1 MVKIRHQ
8 PSAISHQPS
17 AESRKPKAE
26 SWPGLVR
33 SGYTLIEMLISV
45 TIFSGLLIIVLGVVA
60 TSSSSS
66 AKVSVL
72 REKSQATRTLI
83 DQISNDL
90 RYVDLTAN
98 LDADNKGFFIDTSAR
113 TSLVM
118 ALLLPGADKDI
129 GLVRKEYLI
138 EQFNG
143 HWTLTLREGR
153 DCKRAYFLTFDG
165 PNGCNKKSDKTDLLT
180 SAYSLNQ
187 GQLPAQ
193 FPSELSGLLVA
204 DAKIAEVSP
213 YVSMDLT
220 IKPFDLTE
228 NCDQAESGSCYKVS
242 TKINMGGSR

>member
-1 MVKIRHQ
+1 M
-8 PSAISHQPS
+8 
-17 AESRKPKAE
+17 SRTGAMKLK
-26 SWPGLVR
+26 
-33 SGYTLIEMLISV
+33 GYTLIEMLISV

-98 LDADNKGFFIDTSAR
+98 LDANNKGFIVDTSAR
-113 TSLVM
+113 TRLIM
-118 ALLLPGADKDI
+118 AILLPGADKDI
-129 GLVRKEYLI
+129 GLVRKEYVI
-138 EQFNG
+138 EQFND

-153 DCKRAYFLTFDG
+153 ECKRAYFLTFDG

-187 GQLPAQ
+187 GRLPSE

-204 DAKIAEVSP
+204 DAESAGVSP

-220 IKPFDLTE
+220 IKPVDLSLD
-228 NCDQAESGSCYKVS
+228 CSDLSVDSGTCYKVS